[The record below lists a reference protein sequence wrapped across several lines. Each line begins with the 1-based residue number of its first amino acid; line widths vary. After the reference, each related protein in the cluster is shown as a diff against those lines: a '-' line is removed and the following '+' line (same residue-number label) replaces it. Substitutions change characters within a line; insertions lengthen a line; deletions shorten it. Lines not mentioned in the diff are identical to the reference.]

1 MPEEYHLKLNPI
13 IKQIVKFFADYDKS
27 ELKKGK
33 TASSY
38 LKPIIYAEINRML
51 DILNKERRVNAKL
64 REDLKRD
71 ENKRILKFLDEDI
84 RFK

>member
-1 MPEEYHLKLNPI
+1 MPKEYHLKLNPF
-13 IKQIVKFFADYDKS
+13 IKQIVKFFAEYDKS

-51 DILNKERRVNAKL
+51 DILDKERESNAKL
-64 REDLKRD
+64 REDLRRD